1 MRRSLEQFLEQLARR
16 GSWIGGGSVAA
27 LTVALAAALLEKLIM
42 RAATGRR
49 LRVVRSECLHLIER
63 DADVFAGVI
72 QATRSSNPPAFRRA
86 LKAATEIPCR
96 VYAHAEAIAATARAE
111 QRSIKPRFRSD
122 LRCVVALA
130 RAASQSAHALIE
142 TNLQWLDDPVYRRRI
157 RSRLRSSAGAG
168 GW

>member
-1 MRRSLEQFLEQLARR
+1 MS
-16 GSWIGGGSVAA
+16 AA
-27 LTVALAAALLEKLIM
+27 LSAALLEKL
-42 RAATGRR
+42 
-49 LRVVRSECLHLIER
+49 VVRPSLARQLRRIRRSCVALIPKDAER
-63 DADVFAGVI
+63 FSRVI
-72 QATRSSNPPAFRRA
+72 QAMRRSDRRVFRQR
-86 LKAATEIPCR
+86 LKAATEVPWQ
-96 VYAHAEAIAATARAE
+96 VFAHAQAVQSACRAA